1 MDSADN
7 FGTYN
12 DGILL
17 VTGVGIVAAAVI
29 IAAVVAGQK
38 QPPEVFCKKRCS

>member
-12 DGILL
+12 DGILV
-17 VTGVGIVAAAVI
+17 VTGVGIV
-29 IAAVVAGQK
+29 AAVVAGQK